1 MSKKRLARSL
11 MDDRSE
17 EMTSQLRVKIHM
29 ALEMDGLSRSSSGYT
44 KQHKTRVSLL
54 NLGL

>member
-1 MSKKRLARSL
+1 MSKKRLAGNL
-11 MDDRSE
+11 MDDGSE
-17 EMTSQLRVKIHM
+17 EMTSQTRVTIHM
-29 ALEMDGLSRSSSGYT
+29 APEMDGLSRSSSGYI